1 LLNLQDIN
9 LKHMN
14 KDSIKQFFSK
24 RIVRG
29 RGPWSIAS
37 DIVFFVLI
45 ILFLIPGTRSLIM
58 SGVAS
63 VRTLITNPSS
73 AKSMQGELSAESW
86 EWNLTDEQ
94 GRVYRF
100 SEFKGEVIFLNQWA
114 TWCPPCR
121 AEMPSIEK
129 LYKAF
134 GDKVKFVM
142 LTSEDPRTVREYLN
156 KEGYTFPVYFGQV
169 AGTALASRSI
179 PSTVIL
185 NRAGGIEVNKK
196 GAYNWNARKIR
207 IKLSA
212 L

>member
-1 LLNLQDIN
+1 MF
-9 LKHMN
+9 KE
-14 KDSIKQFFSK
+14 KIKQFFSK

-29 RGPWSIAS
+29 RGPWSVAS
-37 DIVFFVLI
+37 DILFFGLI
-45 ILFLIPGTRSLIM
+45 ILFLIPGTRGMIM

-63 VRTLITNPSS
+63 VRTLISDPSG
-73 AKSMQGELSAESW
+73 AKSGKGELPAESW
-86 EWNLTDEQ
+86 EWNLSDEE
-94 GRVYRF
+94 GRVFRF
-100 SEFKGEVIFLNQWA
+100 SDFKGEVIFLNQWA

-129 LYKAF
+129 LYKAY

-142 LTSEDPRTVREYLN
+142 LTSEDVQTVRNYLN

-169 AGTALASRSI
+169 AGSALASRSI
-179 PSTVIL
+179 PSTVII
-185 NRAGGIEVNKK
+185 NRGGVVEVNKK
-196 GAYNWNARKIR
+196 GAYNWNARKVK